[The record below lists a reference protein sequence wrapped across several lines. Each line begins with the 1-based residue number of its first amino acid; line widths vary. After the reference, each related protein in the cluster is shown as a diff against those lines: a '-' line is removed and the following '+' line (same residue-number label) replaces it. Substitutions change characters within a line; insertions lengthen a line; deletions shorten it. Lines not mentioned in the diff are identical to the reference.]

1 MAAKIFLALFLA
13 ALVAHAQ
20 SRSEII
26 KSWNDIRE
34 ISLTDKPRAC
44 SELQNVEW
52 AKKFKH
58 QDLIQFKLADYCKT
72 PPSVDKKDPLSL
84 LKLAQFYRV
93 EFQPAEA
100 QKLIAQAMKLKP
112 NKSARLL
119 LLEEQ
124 LKLDQIFQNKKSRL
138 DTLKKLSALDSEKY
152 SIDYA
157 RILWTYSQTQKAQ
170 TVLSEANKKW
180 KKSVSRQY
188 LYFIQGRILDE
199 QNKSTQAMKLFEKAF
214 QERAEDSDVLKNL
227 INFYSWKL
235 YRTNRLTK
243 SLEVLE
249 KLTPTSTDRFTYV
262 RAQFWMAKIHQKLKR
277 EEKAKE
283 LWNQIIQEDPLSYY
297 SALSHYELK
306 KPFQPFQFTTD
317 LKVSELNDHSK
328 INSDAR
334 DKWNWAHDFEEK
346 VFQESFIAKYTNNF
360 FDQKK
365 SDQKVLI
372 ENMWQAGLTNAL
384 TFLLSSAP
392 LAKRQAAYDEYTPF
406 LFPTP
411 YLEQIKKESTEL
423 GLDPS
428 LVLSLIR
435 QESGFNPMARSRTD
449 ALGLMQIMPKVARKI
464 AKESKITF
472 KEDTELFDTDL
483 NLKIGTREL
492 NGRLKQ
498 FKGNLVL
505 AIASYNAGSDPV
517 EGWKKRRKNKNIL
530 EFIEEIPYEE
540 TRSYVR
546 LILRNQI
553 IYKRIDSKKEF
564 FFPEEWLKSF

>member
-1 MAAKIFLALFLA
+1 MAVKIFLTVILA
-13 ALVAHAQ
+13 AFASFAE
-20 SRSEII
+20 SRTEII
-26 KSWNDIRE
+26 KSWNQIRE
-34 ISLTDKPRAC
+34 ISLTDKSKAC
-44 SELQNVEW
+44 RELEVANW

-58 QDLIQFKLADYCKT
+58 QDLIQFKLAEYCKT
-72 PPSVDKKDPLSL
+72 PPEADPQNASDL
-84 LKLAQFYRV
+84 LKLAQFYRS
-93 EFQPAEA
+93 EFQPTEA
-100 QKLIAQAMKLKP
+100 QKLIKKALKLKP
-112 NKSARLL
+112 KKNLKISLL
-119 LLEEQ
+119 DEQ
-124 LKLDQIFQNKKSRL
+124 LKLDQIFQDKKSRL
-138 DTLKKLSALDSEKY
+138 STLKQLAALDSEKY
-152 SIDYA
+152 AIDYA
-157 RILWTYSQTQKAQ
+157 RILWTYSQTKKAQ
-170 TVLSEANKKW
+170 TVLAQADRKW

-199 QNKSTQAMKLFEKAF
+199 QNQTKKAMALFEKALN
-214 QERAEDSDVLKNL
+214 ERAEDSDELKNL

-235 YRTNRLTK
+235 YKTNRLTK

-249 KLTPTSTDRFTYV
+249 KLNTSSTDRFNLV

-306 KPFQPFQFTTD
+306 KPFQPFQFSTE
-317 LKVSELNDHSK
+317 LKVADLDDHSK
-328 INSDAR
+328 INSQAA
-334 DKWNWAHDFEEK
+334 DKWNWAHDLDEK
-346 VFQESFIAKYTNNF
+346 VFQESFISNYTNNF

-365 SDQKVLI
+365 SDQKILI
-372 ENMWQAGLTNAL
+372 ENMWKSGLTNAL
-384 TFLLSSAP
+384 TYLLSSAP
-392 LAKRQAAYDEYTPF
+392 IEKRQEAYDLYTPY

-411 YLEQIKKESTEL
+411 YLDQVKKESL
-423 GLDPS
+423 ALKLDPT

-464 AKESKITF
+464 AKTSDISFEKN
-472 KEDTELFDTDL
+472 TELFDPEL
-483 NLKIGTREL
+483 NIKLGTREL
-492 NGRLKQ
+492 QDRIKE

-517 EGWKKRRKNKNIL
+517 QGWKKRRKTKDII

-553 IYKRIDSKKEF
+553 IYKRIDSKSEF
-564 FFPEEWLKSF
+564 FFPEDWLKSI

>member
-1 MAAKIFLALFLA
+1 VAVKIFLTLLFA
-13 ALVAHAQ
+13 ACAAYAQ
-20 SRSEII
+20 SRTEII

-44 SELQNVEW
+44 RELEAAPWV
-52 AKKFKH
+52 KKFKH
-58 QDLIQFKLADYCKT
+58 QDLVQFKLADYCKT
-72 PPSVDKKDPLSL
+72 PPTADKKNALQL
-84 LKLAQFYRV
+84 LRLAQFHRS
-93 EFQPAEA
+93 EFQPTEA
-100 QKLIAQAMKLKP
+100 QKVIRQALKLKP
-112 NKSARLL
+112 NKNLKISI
-119 LLEEQ
+119 LEEQ
-124 LKLDQIFQNKKSRL
+124 LKLDQIFQDKKSRL
-138 DTLKKLSALDSEKY
+138 NTLRQLSQLDSEKY

-157 RILWTYSQTQKAQ
+157 RILWTYSQTKKAQ
-170 TVLSEANKKW
+170 AVLAEANKKW
-180 KKSVSRQY
+180 KKSTSRQY

-199 QNKSTQAMKLFEKAF
+199 QNQTKQAMALFEKAF
-214 QERAEDSDVLKNL
+214 KEKAEDSDVLKNL

-249 KLTPTSTDRFTYV
+249 KLNSNSTDRFNLV
-262 RAQFWMAKIHQKLKR
+262 RAQFWMAKIHQKMKR
-277 EEKAKE
+277 PEKAIE
-283 LWNQIIQEDPLSYY
+283 LWNQITQEDPLSYY

-306 KPFQPFQFTTD
+306 KPFQPFQFSTD
-317 LKVSELNDHSK
+317 LKVSDLDDHSK
-328 INSDAR
+328 INSSNA
-334 DKWNWAHDFEEK
+334 DKWNWARDLDEK
-346 VFQESFIAKYTNNF
+346 VFQESFISKYTSNF

-372 ENMWQAGLTNAL
+372 ENMWQSGLTNAL
-384 TFLLSSAP
+384 TLLLSSAP
-392 LAKRQAAYDEYTPF
+392 RDKRQAAYDQYTPY

-411 YLEQIKKESTEL
+411 YLDQIKKEALEL
-423 GLDPS
+423 KLDPT

-449 ALGLMQIMPKVARKI
+449 ALGLMQVMPKVARKI
-464 AKESKITF
+464 AQDSKITF
-472 KEDTELFDTDL
+472 EQNTELFDPDL

-492 NGRLKQ
+492 QNRLKE

-517 EGWKKRRKNKNIL
+517 RGWKTRRKNKDIV

-553 IYKRIDSKKEF
+553 IYKRIDSKSEF
-564 FFPEEWLKSF
+564 FFPEEWLKPI

>member
-1 MAAKIFLALFLA
+1 MAVKIFLAVLFA
-13 ALVAHAQ
+13 ACVSFAQ
-20 SRSEII
+20 SRTEII
-26 KSWNDIRE
+26 KSWNEIRE

-44 SELQNVEW
+44 RDLESASWV
-52 AKKFKH
+52 KKFKH
-58 QDLIQFKLADYCKT
+58 QDLIQFKLADYCKV
-72 PPSVDKKDPLSL
+72 PPTADNKNPLDL
-84 LKLAQFYRV
+84 LRLAQFYRS
-93 EFQPAEA
+93 EFQPSEA
-100 QKLIAQAMKLKP
+100 QKIIRQALKLKP
-112 NKSARLL
+112 SGSLKTS

-124 LKLDQIFQNKKSRL
+124 LKLDQIFQDKKSRL
-138 DTLKKLSALDSEKY
+138 NTLKQLSQLDSEKY

-157 RILWTYSQTQKAQ
+157 RILWTYSQTKKAQ
-170 TVLSEANKKW
+170 AVLAKAHKKW

-199 QNKSTQAMKLFEKAF
+199 QNQTKKAMALFEKAF
-214 QERAEDSDVLKNL
+214 KERAEDSDVLKNL

-249 KLTPTSTDRFTYV
+249 KLNNTTTDRFNLV

-277 EEKAKE
+277 EDQAKE
-283 LWNQIIQEDPLSYY
+283 LWNQIIQEDPLNYY

-306 KPFQPFQFTTD
+306 KPFLPFQFSTD

-328 INSDAR
+328 INSDLAE
-334 DKWNWAHDFEEK
+334 KWNWARDLDEK
-346 VFQESFIAKYTNNF
+346 VFQESFISQFTNNF

-365 SDQKVLI
+365 SDQKILI
-372 ENMWQAGLTNAL
+372 ENMWQSGLTNAL

-392 LAKRQAAYDEYTPF
+392 RDKRQAAYDLYTPY

-411 YLEQIKKESTEL
+411 YLDQIKKESFTL
-423 GLDPS
+423 KLDPT

-449 ALGLMQIMPKVARKI
+449 ALGLMQVMPKVARKI
-464 AKESKITF
+464 ALDSKITF
-472 KEDTELFDTDL
+472 KQSTELFEPEL

-492 NGRLKQ
+492 QNRINE

-517 EGWKKRRKNKNIL
+517 QGWKKRRKNKDII

-553 IYKRIDSKKEF
+553 IYKRIDSKNEF
-564 FFPEEWLKSF
+564 FFPEEWLKPI